1 MQISVDGVPSPHK
14 TKKAGRRRIS
24 APPASRFSLD
34 SKAFPLAKL
43 KSPQSIVSSTEDFR
57 GGGEGSRTPV
67 RKHVH
72 RNLSERR
79 RPVTFPYSA
88 AGRQTAELGRVMIHG
103 TVNSFRTHVHH

>member
-57 GGGEGSRTPV
+57 GRSAGIRTRGLLDPNQA
-67 RKHVH
+67 R
-72 RNLSERR
+72 
-79 RPVTFPYSA
+79 Y
-88 AGRQTAELGRVMIHG
+88 QTSPHPDIPFKKA
-103 TVNSFRTHVHH
+103 

>member
-57 GGGEGSRTPV
+57 GDPAGTRTPDL
-67 RKHVH
+67 RLK
-72 RNLSERR
+72 RALLYQLSYWVIKALRLGKGG
-79 RPVTFPYSA
+79 A
-88 AGRQTAELGRVMIHG
+88 AK
-103 TVNSFRTHVHH
+103 

>member
-57 GGGEGSRTPV
+57 GRGGHFRCPLQTVYPDSSSEFLFSNRL
-67 RKHVH
+67 
-72 RNLSERR
+72 NALS
-79 RPVTFPYSA
+79 VISSLWYMLVS
-88 AGRQTAELGRVMIHG
+88 
-103 TVNSFRTHVHH
+103 NSSIILMSS